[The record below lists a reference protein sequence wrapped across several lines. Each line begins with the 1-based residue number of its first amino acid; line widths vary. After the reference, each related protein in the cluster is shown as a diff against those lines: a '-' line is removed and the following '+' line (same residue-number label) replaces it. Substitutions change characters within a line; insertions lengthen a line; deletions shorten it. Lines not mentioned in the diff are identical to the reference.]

1 MTCWLV
7 YDAFLQGSLPD
18 FLRHVKLAGFLEY
31 RRSGVDDEMGTV
43 TFALAESSIQLVPDG
58 TLVLHL
64 VIILVMV
71 AILNSTLFKPINRIL
86 AERDRQTRGRLEE
99 AQRTFQ
105 IIDQKLKDY
114 ERSLREARAQGYQ
127 EMERQRAEALNQR
140 EAQLLSVKG
149 EVSQF
154 LAGRKE
160 ELIQQTEDVRKTLS
174 SEARRLAFE
183 ISSRILGR
191 PVTGD
196 RL

>member
-1 MTCWLV
+1 M
-7 YDAFLQGSLPD
+7 PD
-18 FLRHVKLAGFLEY
+18 FLRHVKLAGLSES
-31 RRSGVDDEMGTV
+31 RHTGVDGEMGTV

-86 AERDRQTRGRLEE
+86 AKRDRQTRGRLEE
-99 AQRTFQ
+99 AQRTFE
-105 IIDQKLKDY
+105 IIDKKLKDY

-127 EMERQRAEALNQR
+127 EMERQKGEALSER
-140 EAQLLSVKG
+140 EAKLSLVKE
-149 EVSQF
+149 EVSEF
-154 LAGRKE
+154 LTGRKK
-160 ELIQQTEDVRKTLS
+160 ELTAQTDDVRKTLS